1 MPMDVIAVNRER
13 LRDSMIRM
21 SEVGRT
27 ANGGVHRLA
36 LDDKDREARDLLK
49 AWCEASGFPVRV
61 DRIGNM
67 FARRPGRR
75 ADRAPIII
83 GSHLDSQP
91 MAGRFDGPVG
101 VLAALEVMRT
111 LDDRQIATDHPF
123 EVVNWTNEEG
133 ARFRPPLLASGVF
146 AGVYD
151 LAFAL
156 SRQDDSG
163 RTVESELLRQ
173 HYAGDHPVGGPVA
186 AYIEVHIEQGTVL
199 QDAGAVI
206 GNVTGVVGI
215 RDTTVVV
222 TGEDV
227 HAGPLPM
234 AARRDALVGAAGMV
248 LAAHEIGL
256 ANAPDARVTVGRLSV
271 PSNSHSVVPGRVD
284 MVLDVRHP
292 DADALDALQS
302 RLERRF
308 VEIATERRLDVAFEP
323 MWDYRPV
330 AFAPHLRA
338 AIGAAAE
345 AHGYAQLALP
355 SRAGHDAW
363 NIARIAPA
371 AMIFIPC
378 RDGISHNELEFA
390 EGAHI
395 AAGADVLLAAA
406 LAADAA
412 HS

>member
-1 MPMDVIAVNRER
+1 MVVVAVDRER
-13 LRDSMIRM
+13 LRDTMIRM
-21 SEVGRT
+21 SEVGST

-49 AWCEASGFPVRV
+49 AWCEASGFRVRV

-75 ADRAPIII
+75 ADLAPIVI

-101 VLAALEVMRT
+101 VLAALEALRT
-111 LDDRQIATDHPF
+111 LDDRQIATDHPL
-123 EVVNWTNEEG
+123 ELVNWTNEEG

-151 LAFAL
+151 LDFAL
-156 SRQDDSG
+156 SQRDDSG
-163 RTVESELLRQ
+163 LTVASELVRVG
-173 HYAGDHPVGGPVA
+173 YAGEHPVGGPVA
-186 AYIEVHIEQGTVL
+186 AYIELHIEQGTVL
-199 QDAGAVI
+199 QEAGAVI

-215 RDTTVVV
+215 RDTNVVV

-234 AARRDALVGAAGMV
+234 VARRDALVGAASMV
-248 LAAHEIGL
+248 LAAQEIGL

-302 RLERRF
+302 TLERRL
-308 VEIATERRLDVAFEP
+308 VEIAAERRLDVSFEQL
-323 MWDYRPV
+323 WSYQPV
-330 AFAPHLRA
+330 AFAPHLRD

-345 AHGYAQLALP
+345 AHGHAHLALP

-390 EGAHI
+390 QDAHI
-395 AAGADVLLAAA
+395 AAGADVLLATA

-412 HS
+412 R